1 MKNPNIPSFE
11 TKEELYDY
19 LVENKDDLIYAKKME
34 LKKEDSLGNHVV
46 TPLNGDVHFE
56 TSKGERFMT
65 KEGGGE
71 MTEVKVRAIINTTN
85 VMDSHKDVHVAGI
98 WNRSIK
104 NNKNVK
110 MLQEHEMRFDKII
123 ADKEDLEVYVK
134 EYDWRELGYDAEGK
148 TQALV
153 FDATVKESRNKFM
166 FDEYKDGNVDNH
178 SVGMRYVQI
187 KLAVNSDKEDYKNEK
202 EVWDKYFPGIV
213 NGDEAKGAGYFWAVL
228 EAKVIEGSAVVLGS
242 NQITPT
248 LARTKVHPEE
258 EQTQPDAKSLEE
270 KAINNLLKI

>member
-19 LVENKDDLIYAKKME
+19 LVENKADLIYAKKME
-34 LKKEDSLGNHVV
+34 LKKEDSLGTFKMTYVSDVKGIEETFKAYKADNPV
-46 TPLNGDVHFE
+46 TE
-56 TSKGERFMT
+56 I
-65 KEGGGE
+65 
-71 MTEVKVRAIINTTN
+71 KVRAIINTTN